1 MRSESWSMEEIWKL
15 QYRGRSQLQE
25 VSPCPSCRHFDPST
39 ITVIGLVGTG
49 SFGKVY
55 LIHREDFDHRIV
67 MKSLEKA
74 AIERTG
80 HFDHCLSERRILASI
95 RFPFIVKYE
104 GHFQTRTHLY
114 IMMEYVR
121 GLELFKLLNH
131 QRSLYGEGFGENICR
146 FYLSEVLLSL
156 EYLHS
161 LGIVYRDLK
170 LENIMVD
177 REGHVKIIDFGFCK
191 KMMTSK
197 TVCGTP
203 DYLAPEVFGENG
215 YGKGKFG
222 KELRMCV
229 WCV

>member
-1 MRSESWSMEEIWKL
+1 MEEVWKM
-15 QYRGRSQLQE
+15 QFRGRSQLQAI
-25 VSPCPSCRHFDPST
+25 SPCSSCKHFDPSS

-55 LIHREDFDHRIV
+55 LIQREDFEHQSV
-67 MKSLEKA
+67 MKSLEKS
-74 AIERTG
+74 AIEKSG

-104 GHFQTRTHLY
+104 GHFQTRTHLH
-114 IMMEYVR
+114 ILMEFVQ
-121 GLELFKLLNH
+121 GQELFRLLNH
-131 QRSLYGEGFGENICR
+131 HKSQEETGFGENICR

-191 KMMTSK
+191 KMITSK
-197 TVCGTP
+197 TMCGTP
-203 DYLAPEVFGENG
+203 DYLAPEVFDGNG
-215 YGKGKFG
+215 YGKGYF
-222 KELRMCV
+222 LNYC
-229 WCV
+229 